1 VKKLLWSAGI
11 ILLLLLSCCYTTWR
25 VNTICED
32 AAALLEQAETKC
44 QLGDYEG
51 AEDTVYLSKAVWDR
65 HEYFLGLALRH
76 TESDDVGILYPALLE
91 TCRQKDHE
99 EFSLRNLELIAIL
112 RHLGRMEQPYLF
124 NIL

>member
-1 VKKLLWSAGI
+1 MKKLVYALLI
-11 ILLLLLSCCYTTWR
+11 ILVLLLGCFYTSWR
-25 VNTICED
+25 VEAICED
-32 AAALLEQAETKC
+32 AADLLEQAETKC
-44 QLGDYEG
+44 QLGDYEA
-51 AEDTVYLSKAVWDR
+51 AEETVYASKAIWDR

-91 TCRQKDHE
+91 TCRQKDHG

>member
-1 VKKLLWSAGI
+1 VKKLLWSAAI
-11 ILLLLLSCCYTTWR
+11 IALLVLSCMYTSWR
-25 VNTICED
+25 VETICED
-32 AAALLEQAETKC
+32 AADLLEQAETEF
-44 QLGDYEG
+44 QLGDYQG

-91 TCRQKDHE
+91 TCRQGDHE